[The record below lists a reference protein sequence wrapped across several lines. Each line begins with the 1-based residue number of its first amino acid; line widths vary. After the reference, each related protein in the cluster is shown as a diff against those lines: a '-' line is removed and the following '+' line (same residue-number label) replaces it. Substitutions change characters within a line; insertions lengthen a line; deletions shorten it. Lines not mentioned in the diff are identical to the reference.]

1 MITWILGIALIIF
14 VLIRRF
20 GKDGRVEGYPLGM
33 PRGTVRAIITLMI
46 VTFPFNYIPPLN
58 FIFNETQIPSEIIN
72 TIFIL
77 VAFYFEA
84 RKGQDSKLKIIE
96 EIKHPEKVSEEKRK
110 TKKPLYL
117 PRYTVR
123 ISLMI
128 FLIVF
133 YLIDLFIQPISLE
146 LTNTLIDIL
155 VIAILYFIGTFFRAI
170 GQIFSKKKLKEQ
182 IKEVPSYQELS
193 KYDILE
199 KLDEQKRG
207 SINNYGRNLFSII
220 VFIAVTTALF
230 LFTIDIDFTLIF
242 SISLRR
248 ALLLLINLYY
258 GFRD

>member
-14 VLIRRF
+14 VLIKRF

-33 PRGTVRAIITLMI
+33 PRGTIRAIITIM
-46 VTFPFNYIPPLN
+46 VVSFPFTYIFYN
-58 FIFNETQIPSEIIN
+58 AQIPSEVVN

-84 RKGQDSKLKIIE
+84 RKGQDNRLKIIE
-96 EIKHPEKVSEEKRK
+96 EIKNHEKVSEEKRK

-133 YLIDLFIQPISLE
+133 YLIDIFIQNISLE

-170 GQIFSKKKLKEQ
+170 GQIFSKKKLKER
-182 IKEVPSYQELS
+182 IGEISNYQELS

-199 KLDEQKRG
+199 KIDEQKRG
-207 SINNYGRNLFSII
+207 SINNIGRNLFSII
-220 VFIAVTTALF
+220 VFVAVTTALL

-242 SISLRR
+242 NVSLRR
-248 ALLLLINLYY
+248 SLLLLINLYY

>member
-14 VLIRRF
+14 VLIKRF

-33 PRGTVRAIITLMI
+33 PRGTVRAIITLM
-46 VTFPFNYIPPLN
+46 VVSFPFTYIIAN
-58 FIFNETQIPSEIIN
+58 SQIPSEIVN

-84 RKGQDSKLKIIE
+84 RKGEDNRLKIIE
-96 EIKHPEKVSEEKRK
+96 EVKDTKEVSEEKRK

-123 ISLMI
+123 IFLMML
-128 FLIVF
+128 LIVF
-133 YLIDLFIQPISLE
+133 YLIDIFVQQISLE
-146 LTNTLIDIL
+146 LTNTLVDIL
-155 VIAILYFIGTFFRAI
+155 VIAILYFIGTFFRALV
-170 GQIFSKKKLKEQ
+170 QLFQKKKLKEQ
-182 IKEVPSYQELS
+182 IEGIQNYQELS

-207 SINNYGRNLFSII
+207 GITNVGKSLFSIM
-220 VFIAVTTALF
+220 VFIAVTAALF
-230 LFTIDIDFTLIF
+230 LFTVNIDFPLIF
-242 SISLRR
+242 NVSLRR
-248 ALLLLINLYY
+248 SLLLIINLYY